1 MIPKN
6 KKTQIIEL
14 KKERDD
20 AYKSIEAL
28 TKTKV
33 SMTEM
38 INLRSKQY
46 QSSRDELANQ
56 GVMRDQDQGYIKLQG
71 DKIEELE
78 LELKKERG

>member
-14 KKERDD
+14 RKERDD

-46 QSSRDELANQ
+46 QSSR
-56 GVMRDQDQGYIKLQG
+56 
-71 DKIEELE
+71 EELQNI
-78 LELKKERG
+78 